1 MMYPPSVKRLQISID
16 VELDDALAA
25 EAAKRGVSKAALI
38 REYVRDRLGDRD
50 GRTRDPLDDLMGA
63 IDAEPGNIDEV
74 VYGA

>member
-1 MMYPPSVKRLQISID
+1 MMYPSAVKRLQISID

-38 REYVRDRLGDRD
+38 REYVRERLGDGSRR
-50 GRTRDPLDDLMGA
+50 GHDPLDDLLGA
-63 IDAEPGNIDEV
+63 IDAEPGDIDEV